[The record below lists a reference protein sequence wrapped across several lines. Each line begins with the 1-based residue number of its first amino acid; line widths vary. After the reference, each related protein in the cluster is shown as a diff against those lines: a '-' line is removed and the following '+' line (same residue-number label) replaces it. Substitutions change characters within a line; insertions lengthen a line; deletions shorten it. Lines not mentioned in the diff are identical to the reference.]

1 MNGAAL
7 YTAVTNLVAG
17 FSLDETTFYLMLNSA
32 RIRREMQRA
41 WMRLRKY
48 DYSQSLGA
56 QNASIIFPPSAKCN
70 VPTDFMYFSRDGE
83 ITFYNNNNQFET
95 YTEIPMN
102 LAIPYMQMNNVFFID
117 HAAGII
123 YFLGNISTQYQIFIP
138 YQANFGDITASTTW
152 VNIPTA
158 FHMILA
164 YDVAAMYRLG
174 ISYDDINARNAEKN
188 AQDAELLYA
197 AMEQWDGNLQRSAT
211 TRMDFPIVT
220 DIPGAN
226 FNRRIDIG

>member
-1 MNGAAL
+1 
-7 YTAVTNLVAG
+7 
-17 FSLDETTFYLMLNSA
+17 
-32 RIRREMQRA
+32 
-41 WMRLRKY
+41 
-48 DYSQSLGA
+48 
-56 QNASIIFPPSAKCN
+56 
-70 VPTDFMYFSRDGE
+70 
-83 ITFYNNNNQFET
+83 
-95 YTEIPMN
+95 
-102 LAIPYMQMNNVFFID
+102 
-117 HAAGII
+117 
-123 YFLGNISTQYQIFIP
+123 
-138 YQANFGDITASTTW
+138 
-152 VNIPTA
+152 
-158 FHMILA
+158 MILA